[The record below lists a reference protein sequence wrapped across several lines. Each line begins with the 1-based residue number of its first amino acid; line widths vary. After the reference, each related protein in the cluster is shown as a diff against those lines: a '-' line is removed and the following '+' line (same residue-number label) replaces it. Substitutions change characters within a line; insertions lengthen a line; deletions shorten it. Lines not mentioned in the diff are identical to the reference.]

1 MSPGTLI
8 SIFLVKRVKTY
19 YWFDRNSGKL
29 NIVVG
34 RGNSDSHG
42 GSLKGGTLKVQVIC
56 WRVE

>member
-1 MSPGTLI
+1 MSLGTLI

-19 YWFDRNSGKL
+19 LFDRNSGKL

-34 RGNSDSHG
+34 RGNSDSHD